1 MQPNTIYYLQIQYIT
16 PEGENIR
23 SDPVVFRTDDECKR
37 NKQTRYQNLVNIC
50 HLVPPSVNN
59 LRVERTTMTAAR
71 VAWDPPDLT
80 ACNSLR
86 AYQIYL
92 GKSM

>member
-1 MQPNTIYYLQIQYIT
+1 
-16 PEGENIR
+16 
-23 SDPVVFRTDDECKR
+23 
-37 NKQTRYQNLVNIC
+37 
-50 HLVPPSVNN
+50 
-59 LRVERTTMTAAR
+59 MTAAR